1 MISIEQLME
10 RFNNNKNDNFIV
22 HLGQYEYQCTKLPFK
37 KILSLDD
44 EYDVETQK
52 GAYDRNLEV
61 IYLSCEVFRNLADK
75 LGYEGEPH
83 NVVEKVLSPIEVL
96 TFYTHILNQ
105 YMGQMTKDVDNV
117 KK

>member
-10 RFNNNKNDNFIV
+10 RFNNNQNDNFTV
-22 HLGQYEYQCTKLPFK
+22 HLGDDEYQCTKLPFK

-44 EYDVETQK
+44 EYDVDTQK

-75 LGYEGEPH
+75 LGYDGEPH
-83 NVVEKVLSPIEVL
+83 NVIEKVLSPIEVL

-105 YMGQMTKDVDNV
+105 YTGQMTKDVESV